1 MIANNNKIFFTGG
14 NGFIGKE
21 VIPLLRK
28 DGYKVVAP
36 SSSELNLTDNT
47 SVRKY
52 FDEHGFDYHAI
63 VHAAV
68 IGGRRITEDGLIT
81 YLDNMRIFENIFAYY
96 KYVDRFINI
105 DSGASLFDSGQIP
118 LDPSTMELVEG
129 IENQINQVFE
139 NINQILK
146 ADGMDFSNVVKL
158 SVLLEDLSNF
168 EKVNEIMANIFSKP
182 YPARAAYEVSKLPK
196 GSSVEIETI
205 AFKE

>member
-1 MIANNNKIFFTGG
+1 VKIIETDNAPKAIGTYSQAVKV
-14 NGFIGKE
+14 NGF
-21 VIPLLRK
+21 L
-28 DGYKVVAP
+28 
-36 SSSELNLTDNT
+36 
-47 SVRKY
+47 
-52 FDEHGFDYHAI
+52 
-63 VHAAV
+63 
-68 IGGRRITEDGLIT
+68 
-81 YLDNMRIFENIFAYY
+81 
-96 KYVDRFINI
+96 FI
-105 DSGASLFDSGQIP
+105 SGQIP
-118 LDPSTMELVEG
+118 LDPLTMELVEG

>member
-1 MIANNNKIFFTGG
+1 MKIIETDNAPKAIGTYSQAVKV
-14 NGFIGKE
+14 NGF
-21 VIPLLRK
+21 L
-28 DGYKVVAP
+28 
-36 SSSELNLTDNT
+36 
-47 SVRKY
+47 
-52 FDEHGFDYHAI
+52 
-63 VHAAV
+63 
-68 IGGRRITEDGLIT
+68 
-81 YLDNMRIFENIFAYY
+81 
-96 KYVDRFINI
+96 FI
-105 DSGASLFDSGQIP
+105 SGQIP

-158 SVLLEDLSNF
+158 SVLLEDLSHF
-168 EKVNEIMANIFSKP
+168 ENVNEIMASIFSKP

>member
-1 MIANNNKIFFTGG
+1 MKIIETDNAPKAIGTYSQAVKV
-14 NGFIGKE
+14 NGF
-21 VIPLLRK
+21 L
-28 DGYKVVAP
+28 
-36 SSSELNLTDNT
+36 
-47 SVRKY
+47 
-52 FDEHGFDYHAI
+52 
-63 VHAAV
+63 
-68 IGGRRITEDGLIT
+68 
-81 YLDNMRIFENIFAYY
+81 
-96 KYVDRFINI
+96 FI
-105 DSGASLFDSGQIP
+105 SGQIP

-158 SVLLEDLSNF
+158 SVLLENLSHF
-168 EKVNEIMANIFSKP
+168 EKVNEIMASIFSKP

>member
-1 MIANNNKIFFTGG
+1 MKIIETENAPKAIGTYSQAVKV
-14 NGFIGKE
+14 NGF
-21 VIPLLRK
+21 L
-28 DGYKVVAP
+28 
-36 SSSELNLTDNT
+36 
-47 SVRKY
+47 
-52 FDEHGFDYHAI
+52 
-63 VHAAV
+63 
-68 IGGRRITEDGLIT
+68 
-81 YLDNMRIFENIFAYY
+81 
-96 KYVDRFINI
+96 FI
-105 DSGASLFDSGQIP
+105 SGQIP

-158 SVLLEDLSNF
+158 SVLLKDLSHF

>member
-1 MIANNNKIFFTGG
+1 MKI
-14 NGFIGKE
+14 IE
-21 VIPLLRK
+21 
-28 DGYKVVAP
+28 
-36 SSSELNLTDNT
+36 TDNAP
-47 SVRKY
+47 K
-52 FDEHGFDYHAI
+52 AI
-63 VHAAV
+63 GTYSQAV
-68 IGGRRITEDGLIT
+68 KVNGL
-81 YLDNMRIFENIFAYY
+81 L
-96 KYVDRFINI
+96 FI
-105 DSGASLFDSGQIP
+105 SGQIP

-158 SVLLEDLSNF
+158 SVLLQDLSHF
-168 EKVNEIMANIFSKP
+168 EKVNEIMASIFSKP

>member
-1 MIANNNKIFFTGG
+1 MKIIETDDAPKAIGTYSQAVKV
-14 NGFIGKE
+14 NGF
-21 VIPLLRK
+21 L
-28 DGYKVVAP
+28 
-36 SSSELNLTDNT
+36 
-47 SVRKY
+47 
-52 FDEHGFDYHAI
+52 
-63 VHAAV
+63 
-68 IGGRRITEDGLIT
+68 
-81 YLDNMRIFENIFAYY
+81 
-96 KYVDRFINI
+96 FI
-105 DSGASLFDSGQIP
+105 SGQIP

-158 SVLLEDLSNF
+158 SVLLEDLSHF
-168 EKVNEIMANIFSKP
+168 EKVNEIMASIFSKP

>member
-1 MIANNNKIFFTGG
+1 MKIVETENAPKAIGTYSQAVKV
-14 NGFIGKE
+14 NGF
-21 VIPLLRK
+21 L
-28 DGYKVVAP
+28 
-36 SSSELNLTDNT
+36 
-47 SVRKY
+47 
-52 FDEHGFDYHAI
+52 
-63 VHAAV
+63 
-68 IGGRRITEDGLIT
+68 
-81 YLDNMRIFENIFAYY
+81 
-96 KYVDRFINI
+96 FI
-105 DSGASLFDSGQIP
+105 SGQIP

-158 SVLLEDLSNF
+158 SVLLEDLSHF
-168 EKVNEIMANIFSKP
+168 EKVNEIMASIFSKP

>member
-1 MIANNNKIFFTGG
+1 MKIIETDNAPKAIGTYSQAVKV
-14 NGFIGKE
+14 NGF
-21 VIPLLRK
+21 L
-28 DGYKVVAP
+28 
-36 SSSELNLTDNT
+36 
-47 SVRKY
+47 
-52 FDEHGFDYHAI
+52 
-63 VHAAV
+63 
-68 IGGRRITEDGLIT
+68 
-81 YLDNMRIFENIFAYY
+81 
-96 KYVDRFINI
+96 FI
-105 DSGASLFDSGQIP
+105 SGQIP
-118 LDPSTMELVEG
+118 LNPSTMELVEG

-158 SVLLEDLSNF
+158 SVLLDNLSHF

>member
-1 MIANNNKIFFTGG
+1 MLPFQLLKRKLVKIIETDNAPKAIGTYSQAVKV
-14 NGFIGKE
+14 NGF
-21 VIPLLRK
+21 L
-28 DGYKVVAP
+28 
-36 SSSELNLTDNT
+36 
-47 SVRKY
+47 
-52 FDEHGFDYHAI
+52 
-63 VHAAV
+63 
-68 IGGRRITEDGLIT
+68 
-81 YLDNMRIFENIFAYY
+81 
-96 KYVDRFINI
+96 FI
-105 DSGASLFDSGQIP
+105 SGQIP
-118 LDPSTMELVEG
+118 LDPSTMNLVEG

-158 SVLLEDLSNF
+158 SVLLEDLSHF

>member
-1 MIANNNKIFFTGG
+1 MKIIETENAPKAIGTYSQAVKVD
-14 NGFIGKE
+14 GF
-21 VIPLLRK
+21 L
-28 DGYKVVAP
+28 
-36 SSSELNLTDNT
+36 
-47 SVRKY
+47 
-52 FDEHGFDYHAI
+52 
-63 VHAAV
+63 
-68 IGGRRITEDGLIT
+68 
-81 YLDNMRIFENIFAYY
+81 
-96 KYVDRFINI
+96 FI
-105 DSGASLFDSGQIP
+105 SGQIP

-158 SVLLEDLSNF
+158 SVLLEDLSHF
-168 EKVNEIMANIFSKP
+168 EKVNEIMASIFSKP

>member
-1 MIANNNKIFFTGG
+1 MKIVETENAPKAIGTYSQAVKV
-14 NGFIGKE
+14 NGF
-21 VIPLLRK
+21 L
-28 DGYKVVAP
+28 
-36 SSSELNLTDNT
+36 
-47 SVRKY
+47 
-52 FDEHGFDYHAI
+52 
-63 VHAAV
+63 
-68 IGGRRITEDGLIT
+68 
-81 YLDNMRIFENIFAYY
+81 
-96 KYVDRFINI
+96 FI
-105 DSGASLFDSGQIP
+105 SGQIP

-158 SVLLEDLSNF
+158 SVLLKDLSHF
-168 EKVNEIMANIFSKP
+168 EKVNEIMASIFSKP

>member
-1 MIANNNKIFFTGG
+1 MKIIETNNAPKAIGTYSQAIKV
-14 NGFIGKE
+14 NGF
-21 VIPLLRK
+21 L
-28 DGYKVVAP
+28 
-36 SSSELNLTDNT
+36 
-47 SVRKY
+47 
-52 FDEHGFDYHAI
+52 
-63 VHAAV
+63 
-68 IGGRRITEDGLIT
+68 
-81 YLDNMRIFENIFAYY
+81 
-96 KYVDRFINI
+96 FI
-105 DSGASLFDSGQIP
+105 SGQIP
-118 LDPSTMELVEG
+118 LDPLTMELVEG

-158 SVLLEDLSNF
+158 SVLLDNLSHF

>member
-1 MIANNNKIFFTGG
+1 MKIIETDNAPKAIGTYSQAVKV
-14 NGFIGKE
+14 NGF
-21 VIPLLRK
+21 L
-28 DGYKVVAP
+28 
-36 SSSELNLTDNT
+36 
-47 SVRKY
+47 
-52 FDEHGFDYHAI
+52 
-63 VHAAV
+63 
-68 IGGRRITEDGLIT
+68 
-81 YLDNMRIFENIFAYY
+81 
-96 KYVDRFINI
+96 FI
-105 DSGASLFDSGQIP
+105 SGQIP
-118 LDPSTMELVEG
+118 LNPSTMELVEG

-158 SVLLEDLSNF
+158 SVLLEDLSHF

>member
-1 MIANNNKIFFTGG
+1 MKIIETNNAPKAIGTYSQAVKV
-14 NGFIGKE
+14 NGF
-21 VIPLLRK
+21 L
-28 DGYKVVAP
+28 
-36 SSSELNLTDNT
+36 
-47 SVRKY
+47 
-52 FDEHGFDYHAI
+52 
-63 VHAAV
+63 
-68 IGGRRITEDGLIT
+68 
-81 YLDNMRIFENIFAYY
+81 
-96 KYVDRFINI
+96 FI
-105 DSGASLFDSGQIP
+105 SGQIP

-158 SVLLEDLSNF
+158 SVLLEDLSHF

>member
-1 MIANNNKIFFTGG
+1 MKIIETDNAPKAIGTYSQAVKV
-14 NGFIGKE
+14 NGF
-21 VIPLLRK
+21 L
-28 DGYKVVAP
+28 
-36 SSSELNLTDNT
+36 
-47 SVRKY
+47 
-52 FDEHGFDYHAI
+52 
-63 VHAAV
+63 
-68 IGGRRITEDGLIT
+68 
-81 YLDNMRIFENIFAYY
+81 
-96 KYVDRFINI
+96 FI
-105 DSGASLFDSGQIP
+105 SGQIP
-118 LDPSTMELVEG
+118 LDPKTMELVEG

-158 SVLLEDLSNF
+158 SVLLEDLSHF

>member
-1 MIANNNKIFFTGG
+1 MKIIETDNAPKAIGTYSQAVKV
-14 NGFIGKE
+14 NGF
-21 VIPLLRK
+21 L
-28 DGYKVVAP
+28 
-36 SSSELNLTDNT
+36 
-47 SVRKY
+47 
-52 FDEHGFDYHAI
+52 
-63 VHAAV
+63 
-68 IGGRRITEDGLIT
+68 
-81 YLDNMRIFENIFAYY
+81 
-96 KYVDRFINI
+96 FI
-105 DSGASLFDSGQIP
+105 SGQIP

-158 SVLLEDLSNF
+158 SVLLDNLSHF

>member
-1 MIANNNKIFFTGG
+1 MKIIETDNAPKAIGTYSQAVKV
-14 NGFIGKE
+14 NGFLFI
-21 VIPLLRK
+21 
-28 DGYKVVAP
+28 
-36 SSSELNLTDNT
+36 
-47 SVRKY
+47 SV
-52 FDEHGFDYHAI
+52 
-63 VHAAV
+63 
-68 IGGRRITEDGLIT
+68 
-81 YLDNMRIFENIFAYY
+81 
-96 KYVDRFINI
+96 
-105 DSGASLFDSGQIP
+105 QIP